1 MTEHPL
7 IQVMRS
13 VPINKA
19 ARQAV
24 RQGACSAHEGDLT
37 KAELDYIKARLLRKL
52 QLLKMV
58 LRIDNKAKHRN
69 LLNAVKGKG
78 GSGLRRV
85 LKNRRAA
92 SEYVRCGLEI
102 QRMNQGIRDIHLSA
116 VTPNRA
122 VQS

>member
-52 QLLKMV
+52 QLLKVV
-58 LRIDNKAKHRN
+58 LRIDNKRKHKN
-69 LLNAVKGKG
+69 LLTTIKKGS
-78 GSGLRRV
+78 GSGLNRV
-85 LKNRRAA
+85 LTNPRAA
-92 SEYVRCGLEI
+92 TEYVRCGLEI
-102 QRMNQGIRDIHLSA
+102 HRMEQGLRDIRLTTVA
-116 VTPNRA
+116 PNRA